1 MIRCSRYSHILR
13 RHISYTRYAR
23 RGDPAPPPSANSPFR
38 VFVDTFKAELKKS
51 QELQDSVKALQGEAE
66 KAGESDAYKKAR
78 EAFEAASKRGA
89 GAAGMTTKAIRKTG
103 QVLGSG
109 VVKAWES
116 PVGQVTRKTAAAT
129 ADILDKSTKPIRDS
143 EAFKSISS
151 TIDDGQSSRYGGFS
165 TPESR
170 KAAREKQ
177 AREDALRPP
186 RRPIEENNDATGV
199 VLHKDS
205 KWKESWNKY
214 KDSSSLFA
222 GLNRFK
228 TNYSE
233 SENPIVSSTRELT
246 DRVAELWGKFTAEN
260 ESARVIRLMK
270 EIDPSFKVEPWLNQL
285 RAYILPEI
293 CEAYI
298 KNDIPTLSQWLS
310 EAPLSVHAATSKQV
324 TEQKLKSDGRIV
336 DLRNVDIAQ
345 YKVVPP
351 NDIPVFI
358 VSFRTQEIHIYRNA
372 VGEVV
377 AGREDHVQ
385 AVTYIAIFTRLQEE
399 LQNPVT
405 AGWRV
410 MDFARGQPRD
420 II

>member
-1 MIRCSRYSHILR
+1 M
-13 RHISYTRYAR
+13 
-23 RGDPAPPPSANSPFR
+23 
-38 VFVDTFKAELKKS
+38 DTFKSELRKS

-78 EAFEAASKRGA
+78 EAFEAASKRGS
-89 GAAGMTTKAIRKTG
+89 GAAGVTGRAIRKTG

-116 PVGQVTRKTAAAT
+116 PVGQVTRKTAAVT
-129 ADILDKSTKPIRDS
+129 ADILDKTTKPIRDS

-165 TPESR
+165 TPEAR

-177 AREDALRPP
+177 AREDAKRPVVK
-186 RRPIEENNDATGV
+186 PIEENSEVTGV
-199 VLHKDS
+199 VMHKDS
-205 KWKESWNKY
+205 HWKESWQQY
-214 KDSSSLFA
+214 KDKSSLFA

-270 EIDPSFKVEPWLNQL
+270 EVDPSFRVEPWLNQL
-285 RAYILPEI
+285 RDYILPEV

-298 KNDIPTLSQWLS
+298 RNDIPTLAQWLS
-310 EAPLSVHAATSKQV
+310 EGPLSVHAATTKQV
-324 TEQKLKSDGRIV
+324 LEQKLISDSKIV
-336 DLRNVDIAQ
+336 ELRNVDIAR
-345 YKVVPP
+345 YRVVPP

-358 VSFRTQEIHIYRNA
+358 VSFRTQEIHIYRNPE
-372 VGEVV
+372 GDIV

-385 AVTYIAIFTRLQEE
+385 AVTYIAIFTRLKDE

-405 AGWRV
+405 AGWRI
-410 MDFARGQPRD
+410 MDFARGKPHD

>member
-1 MIRCSRYSHILR
+1 MLRCRGILR
-13 RHISYTRYAR
+13 ASRCFSTSRPIW
-23 RGDPAPPPSANSPFR
+23 RGDAPPPSPNSPLR
-38 VFVDTFKAELKKS
+38 VFIDTFKAEVKKS
-51 QELQDSVKALQGEAE
+51 QQLQESVKALQGEAE
-66 KAGESDAYKKAR
+66 KAGESEAYQKAR
-78 EAFEAASKRGA
+78 EAFEAATKRSQ
-89 GAAGMTTKAIRKTG
+89 GAASVTTRAIRRTG
-103 QVLGSG
+103 EVLGTG

-116 PVGQVTRKTAAAT
+116 PVGRVTRKTASVT

-143 EAFKSISS
+143 EAFKSISE

-165 TPESR
+165 SPEAR
-170 KAAREKQ
+170 KAARAKQ
-177 AREDALRPP
+177 AREDALRQPV
-186 RRPIEENNDATGV
+186 RVVEENNDDTGV
-199 VLHKDS
+199 VVHKDS
-205 KWKESWNKY
+205 KWKESWNNY
-214 KDSSSLFA
+214 KEQSSLFA

-233 SENPIVSSTRELT
+233 SENPIVSSTREVT
-246 DRVAELWGKFTAEN
+246 DRIAEIWGKITAEG

-285 RAYILPEI
+285 RDYILPEI

-298 KNDIPTLSQWLS
+298 KNDTPTLALWLS
-310 EAPLSVHAATSKQV
+310 EAPLSVHTATSKQV
-324 TEQKLKSDGRIV
+324 TDQKLISDGRIV

-358 VSFRTQEIHIYRNA
+358 VSFRTQEIHLYRNA

-385 AVTYIAIFTRLQEE
+385 AVTYIAIFTRLKDE
-399 LQNPVT
+399 LQNPMT
-405 AGWRV
+405 NGWRV

-420 II
+420 IL